1 MFDVKKPLIIAEIGW
16 NHMGN
21 MKLAKKMII
30 EAKKNGADF
39 VKFQTWSVSNLKDGS
54 WDNDGRRRIYIKA
67 ELTKKKHEI
76 LKEFCVKKKIK
87 FLTSVF
93 NEKDINWLSKLSNY
107 AIKIPSHEVYNIEL
121 IKSSLNKFK
130 HVIILE
136 EHSNIGGLATA
147 ISEIFLDIKN
157 NNKFLKLNLG
167 ENFIVKSGK
176 QESAIKILKL
186 SSKKIKQRVVKFIQN
201 EN

>member
-1 MFDVKKPLIIAEIGW
+1 
-16 NHMGN
+16 
-21 MKLAKKMII
+21 MK
-30 EAKKNGADF
+30 
-39 VKFQTWSVSNLKDGS
+39 
-54 WDNDGRRRIYIKA
+54 
-67 ELTKKKHEI
+67 
-76 LKEFCVKKKIK
+76 
-87 FLTSVF
+87 
-93 NEKDINWLSKLSNY
+93 
-107 AIKIPSHEVYNIEL
+107 
-121 IKSSLNKFK
+121 KFK

-147 ISEIFLDIKN
+147 ISETFLDIKN

-186 SSKKIKQRVVKFIQN
+186 SSKKIKQRVIKFIQN